1 MEAEINIEE
10 EKVLWKENPSHWTKF
25 GYYLL
30 SVILI
35 PLFGIGL
42 IMLLVVFLKLK
53 YTIYTL
59 TDQRIII
66 QTGIFSRSIESIEL
80 YRIKDIK
87 MNASFTQRL
96 VGIGNIMMVSSDK
109 STPSISLS
117 GFYNPNIKFNQ
128 LRASVETCRLKKGV
142 KEFDQNDRIL

>member
-1 MEAEINIEE
+1 MESETFIEE
-10 EKVLWKENPSHWTKF
+10 EKVLWKENPSHWTKV
-25 GYYLL
+25 GYYIV

-87 MNASFTQRL
+87 LNASFTQRI

-109 STPSISLS
+109 STPSISLC
-117 GFYNPNIKFNQ
+117 GFSNPNIKFNQ
-128 LRASVETCRLKKGV
+128 LRSSVETCRLKKGV
-142 KEFDQNDRIL
+142 KEFDQNDRII